1 MNSFEGKLRHRKLA
15 GILNN
20 TFSTDMYKFEIE
32 EIAKNTPL
40 SKNIWNDWVI
50 NYIQEP
56 IKR

>member
-40 SKNIWNDWVI
+40 SKIFGMI
-50 NYIQEP
+50 G
-56 IKR
+56 